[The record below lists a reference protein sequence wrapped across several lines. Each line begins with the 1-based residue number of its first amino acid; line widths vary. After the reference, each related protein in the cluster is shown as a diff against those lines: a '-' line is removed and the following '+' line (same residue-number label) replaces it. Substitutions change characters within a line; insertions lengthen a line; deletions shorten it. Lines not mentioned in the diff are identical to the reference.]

1 MCKCNF
7 SKPLESKLV
16 LWIYMVMP
24 WYDEMCNVKWL
35 SRYLVYSCEQID
47 LKLYFYIRIQ
57 KKSGNEI
64 HKKVSTK

>member
-24 WYDEMCNVKWL
+24 WYDEICNVKWL
-35 SRYLVYSCEQID
+35 PRYLVYSYD
-47 LKLYFYIRIQ
+47 LKLNFIWDEN
-57 KKSGNEI
+57 KANEI
-64 HKKVSTK
+64 HKKVSRK